1 MAGVPQGS
9 VLGPLLFLIYLNDIT
24 HIIKNCQITMFAD
37 DTSLFIEVENRAQAA
52 VKIND
57 DLAAVSQWAKRW
69 LVSFSPPKSESLI
82 ISNKSRL
89 EEHPPIYMDGRM
101 ITEVTHH
108 KHVGVTISRDLSW
121 QKHIGSIVT
130 RSRSLVNRI
139 SQYKYS
145 LTRQSL
151 ERIYMCYIRPI
162 MEYANVVWSGGNSTD
177 LDKLEMIQRDAARVV
192 TGATARCSTI
202 LLMDEIGWQTLATR
216 RRNHRLALFYKII
229 NGLSPPYLGDLVPG
243 RVGDQT
249 GYGLRR
255 SNDLIVPMCRT
266 STLLKSFLP
275 NMVSEWNGLNVEIK
289 NAGSLSIF
297 KSKIKQSV
305 TKNPLYYYGPRW
317 ESIQLARMRMNCSS
331 LRAHLCFHLHVIDNP
346 ACVCGEENEDP
357 THFFFHCQQYVEQRR
372 EMLHNMSVSETTV
385 HDIILSTEENKLNMD
400 VIFKF
405 VRETARFST
414 VPFVR

>member
-1 MAGVPQGS
+1 
-9 VLGPLLFLIYLNDIT
+9 
-24 HIIKNCQITMFAD
+24 
-37 DTSLFIEVENRAQAA
+37 
-52 VKIND
+52 
-57 DLAAVSQWAKRW
+57 
-69 LVSFSPPKSESLI
+69 
-82 ISNKSRL
+82 
-89 EEHPPIYMDGRM
+89 M

-130 RSRSLVNRI
+130 RSRSLVNII

-151 ERIYMCYIRPI
+151 ERIYMCYIIPI

-192 TGATARCSTI
+192 TGATACCSTI

-275 NMVSEWNGLNVEIK
+275 NMVSE
-289 NAGSLSIF
+289 
-297 KSKIKQSV
+297 
-305 TKNPLYYYGPRW
+305 
-317 ESIQLARMRMNCSS
+317 
-331 LRAHLCFHLHVIDNP
+331 
-346 ACVCGEENEDP
+346 
-357 THFFFHCQQYVEQRR
+357 
-372 EMLHNMSVSETTV
+372 
-385 HDIILSTEENKLNMD
+385 
-400 VIFKF
+400 
-405 VRETARFST
+405 
-414 VPFVR
+414 